1 MVKHTPRFLNWLAMM
16 NLFMF
21 RNSLNIFKG
30 TLLQF
35 VKPLENSVC
44 THHDAGGIT
53 YLAILRLR
61 LGFSHLRYHKFKHGF
76 CRCYLFLFTAV
87 AQQSKI
93 LFITSVTAQ
102 TFKLREIAFS
112 TKLQWLTDQLLTRAK
127 SQLFKL
133 FCMAIQL
140 VLSMIAN

>member
-1 MVKHTPRFLNWLAMM
+1 MM

-76 CRCYLFLFTAV
+76 LDVFNLLCNCSTAIKHTVHYFLPSPNFLTEKNTFHKEIKIA
-87 AQQSKI
+87 SKSI
-93 LFITSVTAQ
+93 IDQGEIKIT
-102 TFKLREIAFS
+102 
-112 TKLQWLTDQLLTRAK
+112 
-127 SQLFKL
+127 
-133 FCMAIQL
+133 
-140 VLSMIAN
+140 